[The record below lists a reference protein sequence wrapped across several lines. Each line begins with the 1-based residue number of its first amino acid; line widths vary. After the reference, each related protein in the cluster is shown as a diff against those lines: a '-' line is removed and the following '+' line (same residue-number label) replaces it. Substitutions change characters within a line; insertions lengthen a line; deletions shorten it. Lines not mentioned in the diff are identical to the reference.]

1 MGTVNRMTFEGV
13 EDTVNFIKVLHDIS
27 KSDSGW
33 YCDIH
38 TYYDDCNIYV
48 VEWTQ
53 SRDWGKDGFKYVGED
68 EVVMIEGEFPD
79 KHYEYFLNEEE
90 YEEALSD
97 WLKEHPTYD
106 RDFYG
111 RWYDKNDVVAIDADV
126 ECVDDDC
133 DIPNLEE
140 ESSDAVEELTVEEI
154 GTIKD

>member
-1 MGTVNRMTFEGV
+1 MSFEGV
-13 EDTVNFIKVLHDIS
+13 EDTVNFIGVLHDIS
-27 KSDSGW
+27 KSNSGW

-53 SRDWGKDGFKYVGED
+53 SSRDETWGTGGFKYVEGD
-68 EVVMIEGEFPD
+68 EVVMIEREFPD

-97 WLKEHPTYD
+97 WLKEHPTYE
-106 RDFYG
+106 RDIHG
-111 RWYDKNDVVAIDADV
+111 RWYDKNDAVAINTDN
-126 ECVDDDC
+126 ECVDYYY
-133 DIPNLEE
+133 DIPNLEK